1 MFVTQFSI
9 PKSRKD
15 KLHVPTV
22 YPTHQVTEG
31 QVAYPFYLHQ
41 PPAPIWFRKDKL
53 HILTV
58 CPNHQVTEG
67 HVIYPYH
74 LHHPNDYGRTKDNDK
89 LHILTN

>member
-9 PKSRKD
+9 PKSQKD

-22 YPTHQVTEG
+22 YNTHQVTER
-31 QVAYPFYLHQ
+31 QVTYPFYLHQ
-41 PPAPIWFRKDKL
+41 PPAPMWFWKDKL

-58 CPNHQVTEG
+58 CPNHQVTD
-67 HVIYPYH
+67 IYPYH
-74 LHHPNDYGRTKDNDK
+74 LHHPYNHGRTKDK